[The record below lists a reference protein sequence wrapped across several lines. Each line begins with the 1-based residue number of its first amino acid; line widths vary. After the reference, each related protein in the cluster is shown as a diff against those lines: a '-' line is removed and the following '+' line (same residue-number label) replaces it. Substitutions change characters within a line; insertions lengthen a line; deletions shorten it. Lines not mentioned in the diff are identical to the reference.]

1 MKAHQILISALLG
14 AASFILT
21 GCQQHTLF
29 KNGSSDYSI
38 VIAPEAPESEQR
50 SKAAHQRFERWTK
63 RKTSHRGIQSNDR
76 GAHPLSSE
84 ACRPR

>member
-14 AASFILT
+14 AASLMLT

-38 VIAPEAPESEQR
+38 VIAPEAPESEQY
-50 SKAAHQRFERWTK
+50 AAVELQNWIEQVSGVKLPIPSMT
-63 RKTSHRGIQSNDR
+63 
-76 GAHPLSSE
+76 
-84 ACRPR
+84 